1 MSNDAKKEQI
11 LRNLKSQW
19 KSAVISQFKKE
30 PEKVKNSDVDK
41 NTNDIMNNQRAA
53 STMTKEGITREDI
66 FRVLSEI
73 KQEVVNGV
81 ESSST
86 VNADDERRVSCNKC
100 AIYSSCKADKF
111 HTKAGNCPLVK
122 LINAS
127 GVNI

>member
-1 MSNDAKKEQI
+1 MA
-11 LRNLKSQW
+11 
-19 KSAVISQFKKE
+19 
-30 PEKVKNSDVDK
+30 
-41 NTNDIMNNQRAA
+41 
-53 STMTKEGITREDI
+53 KEGITREDI

-81 ESSST
+81 ESSSI
-86 VNADDERRVSCNKC
+86 VNADDKGQVSCNKC

-127 GVNI
+127 GVNV

>member
-30 PEKVKNSDVDK
+30 PEKVRK
-41 NTNDIMNNQRAA
+41 
-53 STMTKEGITREDI
+53 
-66 FRVLSEI
+66 
-73 KQEVVNGV
+73 
-81 ESSST
+81 
-86 VNADDERRVSCNKC
+86 VSCNKC
-100 AIYSSCKADKF
+100 AIYSSCKAVKF

-127 GVNI
+127 GVNV